1 MGDWFVPAESGSRYN
16 LSMRAYGS
24 DRVRPSAGERVVIAS
39 RLSKGWVARVGK
51 TLTSAEFPGT
61 AVRWEEQ
68 YFEVVEARALEQ
80 GGVEYVLEPWLD
92 HHVMRV
98 VEAYDGASEAA
109 RIAAY
114 REHLAREKGRK
125 AANALA
131 LLTGHLPAVVQEAIA
146 ADLGVLPNRISFIS
160 IIGEYAVVVGFALW
174 IVSYLTRR
182 EPPPFVLIV
191 VAAYLAIET
200 TARFFVNYT
209 QSRPIGSSVGLV
221 AYIVWWLVT
230 GRRATSPFA
239 VSKGWNVVISDTPD
253 ERRMHDLLVTREA
266 LLTLLPAGDQQRI
279 AERFG
284 YDYRRQSTIIAAG
297 ILFFSVIGI
306 ASSLA
311 RDAFVSFV
319 VACALAGE
327 QIYRLAVMRH
337 RPVGSV
343 FGVLVRPFVRK
354 FLRLS

>member
-1 MGDWFVPAESGSRYN
+1 MIDPLVQSRLMLPYGTDRLRPAE
-16 LSMRAYGS
+16 
-24 DRVRPSAGERVVIAS
+24 GERIVIAS

-68 YFEVVEARALEQ
+68 YFEVVEARSLAQ
-80 GGVEYVLEPWLD
+80 GGVEYVLEPWRE

-98 VEAYDGASEAA
+98 VAAYDDASEAA
-109 RIAAY
+109 REVAH

-125 AANALA
+125 VANMLA
-131 LLTGHLPAVVQEAIA
+131 LLTGHLPAVVQNAIA
-146 ADLGVLPNRISFIS
+146 ADLGLLPNRISFLS
-160 IIGEYAVVVGFALW
+160 ILGEYAVVGGFVIWL
-174 IVSYLTRR
+174 VTYVMRQT
-182 EPPPFVLIV
+182 PPPFALIV
-191 VAAYLAIET
+191 VTAALAVET

-221 AYIVWWLVT
+221 AYTVWWLLT

-239 VSKGWNVVISDTPD
+239 VAKGWKVVISETPD
-253 ERRMHDLLVTREA
+253 ERKLPDLLATYEP
-266 LLTLLPAGDQQRI
+266 LLTLLPERDQHRI

-284 YDYRRQSTIIAAG
+284 YDYRRQATIIAVG
-297 ILFFSVIGI
+297 ILVFCLIGV
-306 ASSLA
+306 ASSLV
-311 RDAFVSFV
+311 RDAFVAFL

-327 QIYRLAVMRH
+327 QIYRLAVMRR

-343 FGVLVRPFVRK
+343 FGILVRPFVRK
-354 FLRLS
+354 LLS